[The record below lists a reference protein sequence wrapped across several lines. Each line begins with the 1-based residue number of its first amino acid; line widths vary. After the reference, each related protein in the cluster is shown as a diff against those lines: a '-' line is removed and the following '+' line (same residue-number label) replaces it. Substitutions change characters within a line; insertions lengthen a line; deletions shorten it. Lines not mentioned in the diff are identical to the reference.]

1 MEQITSWGR
10 RFFTVWTGQA
20 FSLLGSQL
28 VQFALIWWL
37 TVETGSAIV
46 LTIASIMGIL
56 PEIFLT
62 PIAGALVDRWNRR
75 RVMIAADLLTAAVT
89 LVLMVLFALGLV
101 EVVHVLLAL
110 LLRSLFSG
118 FHWTSM
124 QASTTLMVPEVH
136 LARISGLNQ
145 SVRGMASI
153 LAPPLG
159 AVLIAALPMYLVLS
173 VDVIT
178 ALIAVL
184 SLMVVR
190 IPEIRKAM
198 VKGKMS
204 ITGDLREAWTYLR
217 SWKGAVFLMIIFM
230 FINFLINPAF
240 ALLPLLTVKHFGGGA
255 MEYAFLESL
264 AGLGMVLGGLFLGL
278 WGGTTRKVVTC
289 MAATG
294 LCGIGVFTIGIVPP
308 SGYMVAAL
316 GCLVIGLTLPIINGT
331 VVAIMQKGIRADM
344 QGRALALLGSGV
356 AAMSPVGLI
365 LAGPIADAAGIQPWF
380 IVGGTAMFL
389 TAIGSVFMPVIM
401 HMEDRVVEEVQLEPM
416 DQ

>member
-1 MEQITSWGR
+1 MDI
-10 RFFTVWTGQA
+10 
-20 FSLLGSQL
+20 
-28 VQFALIWWL
+28 
-37 TVETGSAIV
+37 
-46 LTIASIMGIL
+46 
-56 PEIFLT
+56 
-62 PIAGALVDRWNRR
+62 
-75 RVMIAADLLTAAVT
+75 
-89 LVLMVLFALGLV
+89 
-101 EVVHVLLAL
+101 
-110 LLRSLFSG
+110 
-118 FHWTSM
+118 
-124 QASTTLMVPEVH
+124 
-136 LARISGLNQ
+136 
-145 SVRGMASI
+145 
-153 LAPPLG
+153 PPL
-159 AVLIAALPMYLVLS
+159 L
-173 VDVIT
+173 
-178 ALIAVL
+178 
-184 SLMVVR
+184 
-190 IPEIRKAM
+190 E
-198 VKGKMS
+198 
-204 ITGDLREAWTYLR
+204 
-217 SWKGAVFLMIIFM
+217 GAVFLMIIFM

-389 TAIGSVFMPVIM
+389 TAIGSVFMRSLCIWRTGWWRRYSWSRWTSERVRRQVHVMRAMISITWIM
-401 HMEDRVVEEVQLEPM
+401 VPNIMSVPGLRPLFTIGTWNRTLSSASLSA
-416 DQ
+416 